1 MNEYSSLL
9 LHSIELARQSADHG
23 QLPFSALLAQ
33 EGRVVIEAG
42 NTSIADN
49 DVTRHSVMNLISRAH
64 QILSQHELEQCTL
77 FTNSEPCAMCSGAIY
92 WAGISKVVFG
102 CSGKTLQQLS
112 GQSIDI
118 DCHEIF
124 KCCHPTIDV
133 VGPIEE
139 ERASELIMEFWPH
152 PS

>member
-9 LHSIELARQSADHG
+9 LHSIELARQCADHG
-23 QLPFSALLAQ
+23 QLPFSALLVQ

-42 NTSIADN
+42 NTFIADN

-64 QILSQHELEQCTL
+64 QRLSQHELEQCTL

-92 WAGISKVVFG
+92 WAGISKVVYG
-102 CSGKTLQQLS
+102 CSGKTLQQIS

-118 DCHEIF
+118 GCHEIF

-133 VGPIEE
+133 VGPVEE

>member
-1 MNEYSSLL
+1 ML
-9 LHSIELARQSADHG
+9 LHSIERARQSADHG

-33 EGRVVIEAG
+33 EGRVVMEAV

-49 DVTRHSVMNLISRAH
+49 DVTRHSVMNLISKAH
-64 QILSQHELEQCTL
+64 QTLSQCELKQCTL
-77 FTNSEPCAMCSGAIY
+77 FTNSEPCAMCAGAIY

-102 CSGKTLQQLS
+102 CPGKTLQQLS
-112 GQSIDI
+112 GQSIDVG
-118 DCHEIF
+118 CNEIF
-124 KCCHPTIDV
+124 SCCHPAIDV
-133 VGPIEE
+133 TGPVEE